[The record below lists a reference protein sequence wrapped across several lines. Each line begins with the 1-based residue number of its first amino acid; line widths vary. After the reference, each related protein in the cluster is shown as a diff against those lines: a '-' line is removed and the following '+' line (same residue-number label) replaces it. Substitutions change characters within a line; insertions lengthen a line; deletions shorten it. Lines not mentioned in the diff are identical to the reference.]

1 MDEQERLLERLPD
14 YLNGHA
20 GGEDARR
27 IAALLESD
35 PAWQAQAAVLAELR
49 AAVAAQVTGMDS
61 EAGLDELK
69 RRIALAPRE
78 AATKAASPRSGW
90 WRRILGIRL
99 VPAFTPVL
107 VTTLAGVCVVQ
118 GWMLHAAPDTGVAW
132 REAPLSIAAPAANL
146 HVRFAPDAS
155 LVQVEAA
162 LIRAGARIVTGPQG
176 GQRYLLQADDP
187 AAALT
192 HLRASTA
199 VVEAGVLAAGPPP

>member
-14 YLNGHA
+14 YLNGHV

-27 IAALLESD
+27 IAVLLESD
-35 PAWQAQAAVLAELR
+35 AAWQAQAAVLAELR
-49 AAVAAQVTGMDS
+49 ASIAAQVASMDS

-78 AATKAASPRSGW
+78 TGSTAAPSRSGW

-107 VTTLAGVCVVQ
+107 VATLAGVCVVQ
-118 GWMLHAAPDTGVAW
+118 GWMLHAAPDTEVAW
-132 REAPLSIAAPAANL
+132 REAPLGIAAPAANL
-146 HVRFAPDAS
+146 EVRFAADAG
-155 LVQVEAA
+155 LAEVEAT

-192 HLRASTA
+192 RLRASA
-199 VVEAGVLAAGPPP
+199 VVVEAGVLAAPRP